1 MLKFSVSTRLKGSD
15 KMVKAIHT
23 DKAPQAIGPYSQAID
38 VGNLVFVS
46 GQIPLNPETME
57 VVEGDIT
64 VQTEQVMKNLEA
76 ILTEAGL
83 TFANVAKFTIYITN
97 MADFA
102 TINEVYAKFLQEPYP
117 ARATVEVSQ
126 LPKGVGVEMDVI
138 AKK

>member
-1 MLKFSVSTRLKGSD
+1 
-15 KMVKAIHT
+15 MVKAIHT
-23 DKAPQAIGPYSQAID
+23 EKAPQAIGPYSQAID
-38 VGNLVFVS
+38 AGDLVFVS

-57 VVEGDIT
+57 VVEGDIA
-64 VQTEQVMKNLEA
+64 VQTERVMGNLEA

-83 TFANVAKFTIYITN
+83 TFANVVKFTIYITN
-97 MADFA
+97 MDDFA
-102 TINEVYAKFLQEPYP
+102 TINEAYAQFLQEPYP

>member
-1 MLKFSVSTRLKGSD
+1 
-15 KMVKAIHT
+15 MVKAIHT

-38 VGNLVFVS
+38 AGDLVFVS

-57 VVEGDIT
+57 VVEGGIAT
-64 VQTEQVMKNLEA
+64 QTERVMNNLDA

-83 TFANVAKFTIYITN
+83 TFANVVKFTIYITN
-97 MADFA
+97 MDDFA
-102 TINEVYAKFLQEPYP
+102 TINEAYAQFLQEPYP
-117 ARATVEVSQ
+117 ARATVEVSK